1 MEKGQKI
8 IACMLVAMT
17 IGLAKERIIWERE
30 GATPE
35 KSSNPM
41 GKEVKRNLSQA
52 SRGPVLSG

>member
-1 MEKGQKI
+1 
-8 IACMLVAMT
+8 MLVAMT

-35 KSSNPM
+35 KCSNPL

-52 SRGPVLSG
+52 RRGPVLSG